1 MPYALTLNKT
11 RPSRQERG
19 KTKNRISK
27 RLGKLFVLEQEKK
40 THTFPQLLC
49 TSSNKTNYTH
59 TQTAH
64 ANAQSEFAKELFLIE
79 YPPIN
84 SWLVSKL
91 EEGLK

>member
-59 TQTAH
+59 TNCTCQRTIRICKRAVFNRISPNQLM
-64 ANAQSEFAKELFLIE
+64 ACF
-79 YPPIN
+79 
-84 SWLVSKL
+84 
-91 EEGLK
+91 